1 MVSEVI
7 WILFLLGLVFS
18 TLICRIVL
26 TSLEPLLVTKNPKRA
41 LRKGNK
47 TFMYRWIRILVISNY
62 FHISNCFLFSVSLNS
77 SENVAD
83 PYLVDTEITVTGGV
97 VGPTLAR
104 SVSNS
109 PINITSILGRP
120 QVRIN
125 YTYYLNF
132 TNTFYDFNIRPM
144 IYVFHHQ
151 LF

>member
-1 MVSEVI
+1 MLRIS
-7 WILFLLGLVFS
+7 FLLGLVFS
-18 TLICRIVL
+18 TLTCRIVL
-26 TSLEPLLVTKNPKRA
+26 TSLEPLLVTKNPKRS

-47 TFMYRWIRILVISNY
+47 TIYLSLKRIFIY
-62 FHISNCFLFSVSLNS
+62 FHISNCFLFSVSLNF

-125 YTYYLNF
+125 YRYYFNF
-132 TNTFYDFNIRPM
+132 TN
-144 IYVFHHQ
+144 
-151 LF
+151 

>member
-1 MVSEVI
+1 MIS
-7 WILFLLGLVFS
+7 LL
-18 TLICRIVL
+18 I
-26 TSLEPLLVTKNPKRA
+26 
-41 LRKGNK
+41 
-47 TFMYRWIRILVISNY
+47 Y
-62 FHISNCFLFSVSLNS
+62 FHISNCLQFSVSLNS

-125 YTYYLNF
+125 HKYCFDF
-132 TNTFYDFNIRPM
+132 TNIGFIIGPM
-144 IYVFHHQ
+144 IYIFY
-151 LF
+151 L